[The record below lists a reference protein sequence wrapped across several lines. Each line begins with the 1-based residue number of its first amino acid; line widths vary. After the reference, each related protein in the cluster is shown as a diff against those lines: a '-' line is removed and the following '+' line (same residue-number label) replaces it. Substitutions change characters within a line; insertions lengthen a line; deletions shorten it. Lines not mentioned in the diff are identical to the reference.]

1 MLNTRAIMLG
11 IAGSLAML
19 AILGFSRLFNTTFE
33 VADLTVREVELATIT
48 LPEPP
53 PEEEPPPELI
63 PPPPPPALTQISA
76 LPDLAR
82 VPLPK
87 ADLPMDIKAPVE
99 NFFAD
104 LAPPPLPTV
113 QEPAPSPVRQPVR
126 PPTPPSYYQTRDL
139 DGIPRLLSHGSAVF
153 PSSLARRGVTRGTVV
168 LEVEIDTKG
177 GVLVRRVV
185 SSTHQELV
193 AAARRVAGPARFTP
207 PQRRG
212 KAVKALMRWPITI
225 ER

>member
-1 MLNTRAIMLG
+1 
-11 IAGSLAML
+11 
-19 AILGFSRLFNTTFE
+19 
-33 VADLTVREVELATIT
+33 LATIT
-48 LPEPP
+48 LPAPP

-126 PPTPPSYYQTRDL
+126 PPSPPSYYQTRDL